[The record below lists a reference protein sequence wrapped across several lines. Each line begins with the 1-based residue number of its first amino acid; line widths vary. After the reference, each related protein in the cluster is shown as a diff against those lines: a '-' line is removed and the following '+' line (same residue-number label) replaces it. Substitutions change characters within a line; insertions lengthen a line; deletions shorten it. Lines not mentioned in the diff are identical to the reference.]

1 MEKTDDE
8 FSAGL
13 ITLGRE
19 YIELERGLRAEREK
33 NEKAHQEMVE
43 KCERQQAEA
52 EYYCQGMSEMLDAAC
67 GEYRRREEELQKERA
82 AHKETEEELQKER
95 AAHKETEEE
104 LEEMSETF
112 VAVTEELQENEK
124 HCQVMFETLT
134 AVVGVLQKERAAR
147 EEDHQ
152 NCSALQRE
160 NKNMVAAVIMGG
172 LIGSALR
179 SYGPTWWKGLRRS
192 LDTWWQPPPDEPSL
206 R

>member
-1 MEKTDDE
+1 MLVSSAGKNENAEEEERKMEKTDDE

-82 AHKETEEELQKER
+82 A
-95 AAHKETEEE
+95 
-104 LEEMSETF
+104 
-112 VAVTEELQENEK
+112 
-124 HCQVMFETLT
+124 
-134 AVVGVLQKERAAR
+134 R

-179 SYGPTWWKGLRRS
+179 TYGPTWWKGLRRS